1 MVIFYVQMRSK
12 EIEREQKIF
21 TLHEQDEQGQ
31 MIFTVNKQEPTILP
45 DAHFQD
51 LMIINWEWMG
61 NIIHGF

>member
-51 LMIINWEWMG
+51 LMRIN
-61 NIIHGF
+61 

>member
-1 MVIFYVQMRSK
+1 MVIFYVRMRFK

-21 TLHEQDEQGQ
+21 TVHEQDEQEQ

-51 LMIINWEWMG
+51 LMIIN
-61 NIIHGF
+61 